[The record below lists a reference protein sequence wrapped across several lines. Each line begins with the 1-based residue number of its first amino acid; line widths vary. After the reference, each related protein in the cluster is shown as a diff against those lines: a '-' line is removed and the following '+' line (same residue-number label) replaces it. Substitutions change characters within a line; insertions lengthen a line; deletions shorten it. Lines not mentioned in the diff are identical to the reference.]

1 MKISINHTPL
11 SRQTLDAIA
20 RVSAIVGRDYPSL
33 ANSLETAMVQIGELA
48 YQDAQIDA
56 QQEPETFPNEYD
68 WSDVKNILIQQSE
81 GL

>member
-1 MKISINHTPL
+1 
-11 SRQTLDAIA
+11 
-20 RVSAIVGRDYPSL
+20 
-33 ANSLETAMVQIGELA
+33 MVQIGELA